1 MILPLLA
8 ARAHLPPYSWM
19 QRHGVVGAGDD
30 AEWHCGAGWRLL
42 VRVALPTGRPS
53 LARGCDGESVVE
65 PTAVLACWRD
75 NESAAGWMRVLT
87 CWRNNESATDAALTL
102 RACGDCSFRVL
113 CRRACVHLLHGALAC
128 AARSP
133 AVAALD
139 GGGGRGGAAALPLL
153 SSRQGRAAD
162 PSGAARWHNAGRER
176 RGEERGRLSIIPL
189 FAARVHP
196 PPCSWMQQCG
206 IVRAGDDTCW
216 LA

>member
-1 MILPLLA
+1 M
-8 ARAHLPPYSWM
+8 
-19 QRHGVVGAGDD
+19 
-30 AEWHCGAGWRLL
+30 
-42 VRVALPTGRPS
+42 
-53 LARGCDGESVVE
+53 
-65 PTAVLACWRD
+65 LACWC
-75 NESAAGWMRVLT
+75 NNKSVAGWTRVLT
-87 CWRNNESATDAALTL
+87 CWRDDELATDATVTL
-102 RACGDCSFRVL
+102 RASAWYGDCSFGSL
-113 CRRACVHLLHGALAC
+113 CWQACVHLLHGALAC